1 MLYVLNYAKRN
12 MRFILL
18 SIIVLIMII
27 SIFFVY
33 NIVKNRE
40 LSSFQKEATS
50 ITESD
55 IKKEIKSSEKTNTN
69 QVDNT
74 IKWRIKIPKLKMD
87 VQIREGT
94 TQPILKVGVG
104 HFENTSKWNGNV
116 GLAGHNRGYK
126 CDFFRDIHKLELDD
140 IIIYLSGKKERKYRV
155 TMNKVIKE
163 TNWKYLEDTE
173 DNRITL
179 ITCESNK
186 REYRRCI
193 QAIEIK

>member
-1 MLYVLNYAKRN
+1 